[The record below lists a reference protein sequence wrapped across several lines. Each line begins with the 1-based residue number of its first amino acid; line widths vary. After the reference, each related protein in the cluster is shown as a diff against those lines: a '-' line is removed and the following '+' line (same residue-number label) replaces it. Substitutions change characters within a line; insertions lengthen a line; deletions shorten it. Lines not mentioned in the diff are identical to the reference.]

1 MSAMAKNTRNAV
13 IALMGKNRLVRA
25 RELEG
30 ARIDRSELRRLTSA
44 GVLERVTRGVYRL
57 ADAPATE
64 THTVATVLKRV
75 PQATVCLLT
84 ALQMHGLTTQLPHQV
99 WIALDEKARRPR
111 LTDLPV
117 RVMRFSG
124 AALTAGVESRKVEG
138 VTIRV
143 YGPAKTVADCFKY
156 RNKIG
161 LDIAIEALR
170 DYRRQYPKRGEE
182 LREYVWDRLESRA
195 GRETFVE
202 LFGSPPAPTR
212 LAVPVLALTDAN
224 GPTQPGATNAA
235 ETGPGGPPNER
246 GSQGNVVAFARL
258 RRR

>member
-1 MSAMAKNTRNAV
+1 MLGMARNTRRTV
-13 IALMGKNRLVRA
+13 MALVGKGRLLRA
-25 RELEG
+25 RELESSG
-30 ARIDRSELRRLTSA
+30 IDRSELRRLTAA

-57 ADAPATE
+57 AGAPATE
-64 THTVATVLKRV
+64 VHTVATVLKRV

-117 RVMRFSG
+117 RVVRFSG

-138 VTIRV
+138 VTVRV

-170 DYRRQYPKRGEE
+170 DYRRWYPKRGEE
-182 LREYVWDRLESRA
+182 LREYARVCRVLSVMKPYLEA
-195 GRETFVE
+195 IV
-202 LFGSPPAPTR
+202 
-212 LAVPVLALTDAN
+212 
-224 GPTQPGATNAA
+224 
-235 ETGPGGPPNER
+235 
-246 GSQGNVVAFARL
+246 
-258 RRR
+258 